1 MISLDIVE
9 NGENNGGTDINDLRS
24 SVVALYNSVV
34 NININTSTLDTAVEA
49 LSTLNYDGQ
58 ISSLSSDLNSLS
70 LQYTAI
76 TESIG
81 YLSDSIVQVSDSLTG
96 LIDSLS
102 TLNYDDQISSLS
114 SDLNSLSSQYTAITE
129 SIIQLSNSITGLT
142 FTQEF
147 NNQYNLHCNDTF
159 MLNKIPDRGN
169 LLVLS
174 ITSGYMEDTFTL
186 SNKTYDTL
194 YLSGTPLASDETLG
208 LEYYTVLDN
217 CSFNNIV
224 ANNFLKIS
232 ATLSSGLLWGKNSN
246 YVNVNTF
253 DFLDASPTHDGSAQ
267 FFYRFMNISELNFYT
282 NGRCMYPF
290 WGCNISSVSI
300 KPWIDGFLTFKG
312 DTPFK
317 AAMIECKISTL
328 KAYYGLS
335 DSVVPR
341 DRVFAKYC
349 TINSLKVGYPIL
361 SNATA
366 AENFLCNC
374 TFNRPGEDGKYT
386 ILLKESESTLWANS
400 SSKLT
405 QSFRDFVVNP
415 NLSNSYFSATFTLP
429 TYNTSHTTLTMYD
442 FPCTTEL
449 YS

>member
-9 NGENNGGTDINDLRS
+9 NGDATSSGGGDINLLRS
-24 SVVALYNSVV
+24 SVIALSNSVV
-34 NININTSTLDTAVEA
+34 NIRINTSGFFDSLSDLDSSVQQLSES

-58 ISSLSSDLNSLS
+58 ISSLSTNLNALS
-70 LQYTAI
+70 SEYTAM

-81 YLSDSIVQVSDSLTG
+81 FLSDSIIQVSDSLTG

-102 TLNYDDQISSLS
+102 TL
-114 SDLNSLSSQYTAITE
+114 
-129 SIIQLSNSITGLT
+129 T
-142 FTQEF
+142 FSEVF
-147 NNQYNLHCNDTF
+147 NNQYYLHCTDTF
-159 MLNKIPDRGN
+159 MINKTPNRGN

-174 ITSGYMEDTFTL
+174 LTSGYMEDTFTL

-194 YLSGTPLASDETLG
+194 YLSGTPVANNETLS
-208 LEYYTVLDN
+208 YYTVLDN
-217 CSFNNIV
+217 CSFKNLV
-224 ANNFLKIS
+224 ANNFVKLS
-232 ATLSSGLLWGKNSN
+232 MTLGGGLLWGKSN
-246 YVNVNTF
+246 GYANVNTF
-253 DFLDASPTHDGSAQ
+253 DFMDCTPTHDDSRQ
-267 FFYRFMNISELNFYT
+267 LFYKYMNISELNFYT

-290 WGCNISSVSI
+290 VNCNISSVSI
-300 KPWIDGFLTFKG
+300 KSWIDGFLTFKG
-312 DTPFK
+312 DRPFR
-317 AAMIECKISTL
+317 AAMSDCQISTL
-328 KAYYGLS
+328 KAYYGFT
-335 DSVVPR
+335 DSIIPKGR
-341 DRVFAKYC
+341 LFAKYC
-349 TINSLKVGYPIL
+349 TVNSLKIGYPIL

-374 TFNRPGEDGKYT
+374 TFNRPGEGGKYT

-405 QSFRDFVVNP
+405 QSFRDFVINP
-415 NLSNSYFSATFTLP
+415 NLSNIYFSATFTLP

>member
-1 MISLDIVE
+1 MISLDDLDGNNE
-9 NGENNGGTDINDLRS
+9 NIDLS
-24 SVVALYNSVV
+24 SVYAQLSILSVNTSYISTAVNVLNSEVSSIYNSLA
-34 NININTSTLDTAVEA
+34 TLD
-49 LSTLNYDGQ
+49 YDGK
-58 ISSLSSDLNSLS
+58 ISSLSTN
-70 LQYTAI
+70 
-76 TESIG
+76 
-81 YLSDSIVQVSDSLTG
+81 
-96 LIDSLS
+96 
-102 TLNYDDQISSLS
+102 
-114 SDLNSLSSQYTAITE
+114 LNSLSSQFTALNDSVSALSTDVNSLHSQYSDVTGSINDLSN

-169 LLVLS
+169 LLLLS
-174 ITSGYMEDTFTL
+174 LTSGYMEDTFTL

-194 YLSGTPLASDETLG
+194 YLSGTPLASNETTG
-208 LEYYTVLDN
+208 LEYFTVLDS
-217 CSFNNIV
+217 CSFDNIV
-224 ANNFLKIS
+224 ANNFVKIS
-232 ATLSSGLLWGKNSN
+232 ATLGGGLLWGKSN
-246 YVNVNTF
+246 NYADINTF
-253 DFLDASPTHDGSAQ
+253 DFVDCTPTHDDSRQ
-267 FFYRFMNISELNFYT
+267 LFYRYMNISELNFYT

-290 WGCNISSVSI
+290 VDCNISSVSI

-312 DTPFK
+312 DRPFR
-317 AAMIECKISTL
+317 AAMSDCQISTL
-328 KAYYGLS
+328 KAYYGFT
-335 DSVVPR
+335 DSIIPKGR
-341 DRVFAKYC
+341 LFAKYC

-374 TFNRPGEDGKYT
+374 TFNRPESGGSYT

-400 SSKLT
+400 SSNLT
-405 QSFRDFVVNP
+405 RSFRDFVVNP

>member
-9 NGENNGGTDINDLRS
+9 NGENNGGSDINVLRS
-24 SVVALYNSVV
+24 SVIALSNSVI
-34 NININTSTLDTAVEA
+34 NININTSGFNNSLSHLNSSVQELSDS

-58 ISSLSSDLNSLS
+58 ISSLRTDLNSLS
-70 LQYTAI
+70 SNFTAI

-81 YLSDSIVQVSDSLTG
+81 YLSDSIIQVSDSLTG

-102 TLNYDDQISSLS
+102 TL
-114 SDLNSLSSQYTAITE
+114 
-129 SIIQLSNSITGLT
+129 T
-142 FTQEF
+142 FSEVF

-159 MLNKIPDRGN
+159 MLDKIPNRGN

-174 ITSGYMEDTFTL
+174 LTSGYFTDTFTI

-194 YLSGTPLASDETLG
+194 YLSGTPLASNETTG
-208 LEYYTVLDN
+208 LEYFTVLDN
-217 CSFNNIV
+217 CSFNNVIN
-224 ANNFLKIS
+224 NNFTKMS
-232 ATLSSGLLWGKNSN
+232 MTLRSGLLWGKRDK
-246 YVNVNTF
+246 YATVNTF
-253 DFLDASPTHDGSAQ
+253 DFVDCTPTNSLSSQ
-267 FFYRFMNISELNFYT
+267 YFYRFMDISELNFYT

-290 WGCNISSVSI
+290 VDCNIKSVNI
-300 KPWIDGFLTFKG
+300 KPWVDEFLTFKG
-312 DTPFK
+312 DRPFP
-317 AAMIECKISTL
+317 AALTICNISTL
-328 KAYYGLS
+328 KAYYGLT
-335 DSVVPR
+335 DSIVPKER
-341 DRVFAKYC
+341 LFARYC
-349 TINSLKVGYPIL
+349 TINSLKIGYPIL

-374 TFNRPGEDGKYT
+374 TFNRPVAGEKYT

-405 QSFRDFVVNP
+405 QSFRDFVINP
-415 NLSNSYFSATFTLP
+415 NLSNSYFSLTFTLP
-429 TYNTSHTTLTMYD
+429 THNTTHTTITTYD

>member
-9 NGENNGGTDINDLRS
+9 NGDANSSGGTDINVLRS
-24 SVVALYNSVV
+24 SVIALSNSVV
-34 NININTSTLDTAVEA
+34 NININTSGFNDSLSDLNSSIQELSDS

-70 LQYTAI
+70 SNFTAM

-81 YLSDSIVQVSDSLTG
+81 YLSDSIIQVSDSLTG

-102 TLNYDDQISSLS
+102 TL
-114 SDLNSLSSQYTAITE
+114 
-129 SIIQLSNSITGLT
+129 T
-142 FTQEF
+142 FSEVF
-147 NNQYNLHCNDTF
+147 NNQYNFHCTDTF
-159 MLNKIPDRGN
+159 MINKIPNRGN
-169 LLVLS
+169 LLALS
-174 ITSGYMEDTFTL
+174 LTSGYMEDTFTL

-194 YLSGTPLASDETLG
+194 YLSGTPLNNTETVAG
-208 LEYYTVLDN
+208 GSYTVLDN
-217 CSFNNIV
+217 CSFNDIV
-224 ANNFLKIS
+224 ANNFVKMS
-232 ATLSSGLLWGKNSN
+232 MTLGGGLLWGKSN
-246 YVNVNTF
+246 NYANVKTF
-253 DFLDASPTHDGSAQ
+253 DFMDATPTHDDSRQ
-267 FFYRFMNISELNFYT
+267 LFYRYMNISELNFYT

-290 WGCNISSVSI
+290 VDCNISSVSI

-312 DTPFK
+312 DRPFR
-317 AAMIECKISTL
+317 AAMSDCQISTL
-328 KAYYGLS
+328 KAYYGFT
-335 DSVVPR
+335 DSIIPKGR
-341 DRVFAKYC
+341 LFAKYC
-349 TINSLKVGYPIL
+349 TVNSFKIGYPIL

-374 TFNRPGEDGKYT
+374 TFNRPESGGSYT

-405 QSFRDFVVNP
+405 QSFRDFVINP

-429 TYNTSHTTLTMYD
+429 THNTTHTTLTMYD

>member
-9 NGENNGGTDINDLRS
+9 NGDANTSGGSELNILRS
-24 SVVALYNSVV
+24 SVIALSNSVV
-34 NININTSTLDTAVEA
+34 NININTSSFGDSLSSLSSVVSSLSDS
-49 LSTLNYDGQ
+49 LSTLNYDAQ

-70 LQYTAI
+70 SDYTAL

-81 YLSDSIVQVSDSLTG
+81 YLSDSIIRVSDSLTG

-102 TLNYDDQISSLS
+102 TL
-114 SDLNSLSSQYTAITE
+114 
-129 SIIQLSNSITGLT
+129 T

-147 NNQYNLHCNDTF
+147 NNQYNFQCNDTF

-174 ITSGYMEDTFTL
+174 LTSGYMEDTYTM

-194 YLSGTPLASDETLG
+194 YLSGTPLNSTETFG
-208 LEYYTVLDN
+208 LNYYTVLDN

-224 ANNFLKIS
+224 VNSFVKIS
-232 ATLSSGLLWGKNSN
+232 ATLSGALLSGKSDR
-246 YVNVNTF
+246 YATVNTF
-253 DFLDASPTHDGSAQ
+253 DFIDCVPTHSNSTQ
-267 FFYRFMNISELNFYT
+267 YFYVHMNISELNFWT
-282 NGRCMYPF
+282 NGRCIYPF
-290 WGCNISSVSI
+290 ADCNISSVNI

-312 DTPFK
+312 DTPFP
-317 AAMIECKISTL
+317 AAFTICNISTL
-328 KAYYGLS
+328 KAYYGLNS
-335 DSVVPR
+335 TVLPKER
-341 DRVFAKYC
+341 LFARYC
-349 TINSLKVGYPIL
+349 TINSLKIGYPIL

-366 AENFLCNC
+366 AENFLCNF
-374 TFNRPGEDGKYT
+374 TFNRPSEDGKYT

-405 QSFRDFVVNP
+405 QSFKDFVINP
-415 NLSNSYFSATFTLP
+415 NLSNSYYSLTFTLP
-429 TYNTSHTTLTMYD
+429 THNTTHTTVTAYD

-449 YS
+449 YA

>member
-9 NGENNGGTDINDLRS
+9 NGENNGGTDINSLRS
-24 SVVALYNSVV
+24 SVIALSNSVV

-70 LQYTAI
+70 LQYTAM

-81 YLSDSIVQVSDSLTG
+81 YISDSIIQVSDSLSG
-96 LIDSLS
+96 LVDSLS
-102 TLNYDDQISSLS
+102 SLS
-114 SDLNSLSSQYTAITE
+114 ADVNSLSSQYTAITGSIDSLSN

-147 NNQYNLHCNDTF
+147 NNQYNFHCNDTF
-159 MLNKIPDRGN
+159 MLKKIPDRGN
-169 LLVLS
+169 LLALS
-174 ITSGYMEDTFTL
+174 LTSGYMEDTFTL

-194 YLSGTPLASDETLG
+194 YLSGTPLNSTETIGLG
-208 LEYYTVLDN
+208 SYTVLDN
-217 CSFNNIV
+217 CSFNDIV
-224 ANNFLKIS
+224 VNNFVKIS
-232 ATLSSGLLWGKNSN
+232 ATLGGGLLWGKSNS
-246 YVNVNTF
+246 YADVNTF
-253 DFLDASPTHDGSAQ
+253 DFVDCTPTHDDSRQ
-267 FFYRFMNISELNFYT
+267 LFYRYMNISELNFYT

-290 WGCNISSVSI
+290 VDCNISSVSI
-300 KPWIDGFLTFKG
+300 KPWVDGFLTFKG
-312 DTPFK
+312 DTPFR
-317 AAMIECKISTL
+317 AAMSDCNISTL
-328 KAYYGLS
+328 KAYYGLT
-335 DSVVPR
+335 DSLLPKGR
-341 DRVFAKYC
+341 LFAKYC
-349 TINSLKVGYPIL
+349 TINSLKIGYPIL

-374 TFNRPGEDGKYT
+374 TFNRPESGGSYT

-400 SSKLT
+400 SSNLT
-405 QSFRDFVVNP
+405 RSFRDFVVNP

-429 TYNTSHTTLTMYD
+429 TYNTTHTTLTMYD

-449 YS
+449 YA

>member
-1 MISLDIVE
+1 MISLDDLDGNNE
-9 NGENNGGTDINDLRS
+9 NVDLS
-24 SVVALYNSVV
+24 SVYAQLSILSVNTSYISTAVNVLNSEVSSIYNSLA
-34 NININTSTLDTAVEA
+34 TLD
-49 LSTLNYDGQ
+49 YDGK
-58 ISSLSSDLNSLS
+58 ISSLS
-70 LQYTAI
+70 T
-76 TESIG
+76 
-81 YLSDSIVQVSDSLTG
+81 
-96 LIDSLS
+96 
-102 TLNYDDQISSLS
+102 
-114 SDLNSLSSQYTAITE
+114 DLNSLSSQFTALTDSFSALSVDVNSLHSQYSDVTGSINDLSN

-169 LLVLS
+169 LLLLS
-174 ITSGYMEDTFTL
+174 LTSGYMEDTFTL

-194 YLSGTPLASDETLG
+194 YLSGTPLASNETTG
-208 LEYYTVLDN
+208 LEYFTVLDS
-217 CSFNNIV
+217 CSFDNII
-224 ANNFLKIS
+224 ANNFVKIS
-232 ATLSSGLLWGKNSN
+232 ATLGGGLLWGKSN
-246 YVNVNTF
+246 NYADVNTF
-253 DFLDASPTHDGSAQ
+253 DFVDCTPTHDDSRQ
-267 FFYRFMNISELNFYT
+267 LFYRYMNISELNFYT

-290 WGCNISSVSI
+290 VDCNISSVSI
-300 KPWIDGFLTFKG
+300 KPWVDGFLTFKG
-312 DTPFK
+312 DTPFR
-317 AAMIECKISTL
+317 AAISDCQISTL
-328 KAYYGLS
+328 KAYYGLT
-335 DSVVPR
+335 DSLLPKGR
-341 DRVFAKYC
+341 LFAKYC

-400 SSKLT
+400 SSNLT
-405 QSFRDFVVNP
+405 RSFRDFVVNP